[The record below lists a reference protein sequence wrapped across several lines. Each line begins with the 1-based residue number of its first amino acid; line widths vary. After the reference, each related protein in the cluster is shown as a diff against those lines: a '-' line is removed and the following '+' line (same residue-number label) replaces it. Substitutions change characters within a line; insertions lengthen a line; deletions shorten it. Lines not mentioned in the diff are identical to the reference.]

1 MWFAPGLTVSC
12 FCPQISPVIL
22 NTVMTITAGMAAKP
36 SAKNNQESKL
46 DVSDLWSTMNIYNC
60 NFWFL
65 GVDQATEMT
74 ESFRETDGR
83 NEGETFT
90 ARIKVQRRSS
100 VLELNRFGSG
110 FLTVDDVWVHR
121 WSR

>member
-1 MWFAPGLTVSC
+1 MNAQSLKP

-22 NTVMTITAGMAAKP
+22 NTVMTITAGMAVKP
-36 SAKNNQESKL
+36 SAKNDQESPL
-46 DVSDLWSTMNIYNC
+46 DVSDLWSVMNIYNC

-90 ARIKVQRRSS
+90 AWVKVQKRSS
-100 VLELNRFGSG
+100 VLELNTDSVLTSCSLTSCYG
-110 FLTVDDVWVHR
+110 FHR